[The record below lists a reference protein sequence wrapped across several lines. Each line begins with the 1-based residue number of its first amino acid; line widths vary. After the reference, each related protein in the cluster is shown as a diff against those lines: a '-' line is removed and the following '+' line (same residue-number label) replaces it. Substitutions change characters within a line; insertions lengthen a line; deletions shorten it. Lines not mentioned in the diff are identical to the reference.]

1 MIQKRLCLK
10 LDVKLNFSE
19 YIIITQ
25 KKIITTM
32 DLLRKPQPTLPKPSL
47 LTLYK
52 KFIRSQFNY
61 VDVTYYQ
68 TFNPNKAGLFESI
81 FFWGRKGEEWSIWP
95 PLDISRRTNLI
106 SI

>member
-1 MIQKRLCLK
+1 MPLFKIRCK
-10 LDVKLNFSE
+10 VKLFRIYNYYSK
-19 YIIITQ
+19 

-52 KFIRSQFNY
+52 KFIRSQLNY

-81 FFWGRKGEEWSIWP
+81 FF
-95 PLDISRRTNLI
+95 
-106 SI
+106 